1 MLYKKVSE
9 PSREDMDINHAK
21 IEFDKQELWAK
32 TDKNDTDIKSSGL
45 NVSYL
50 PQDGNHIQWL
60 LDGRDSMFE
69 MCDAFIR
76 ATKFIYVLA
85 SFFSPGINMVRGE
98 EDYKK
103 MYNKSALHKKILDEV
118 NNLNKTKQNIT
129 EKTVPLIS
137 LLAVKAQNK
146 DDPVPVRIVMFHP
159 SYVQKGTFG
168 SEEAFEMVRA
178 WSNKIDIRLAMWG
191 SNFEGHEIGV
201 HHQKSSV
208 VGTDEGIIGFCGGMD
223 FAFGRWNKSEHNQVK
238 NFDTPDTVDPPFR
251 IDTQMNWISNK
262 SVMGEY
268 IWDKEK
274 KKGSYICK
282 PGNEWFGEGC
292 EEGSQAFWHDVHAKV
307 VGPVAYDLALNFIRR
322 YEKAD
327 TNYSITESDTF
338 DLSKNKGTMPTK
350 FQFPPKDDL
359 KNEIEQYKNKC
370 ASLSSQDGYSREK
383 VWAQIVRSYSPDEDY
398 GIWDAYRNLFSK
410 AKKSI
415 YIENQYPFEDG
426 EVLKVLI
433 NNSKNKKK
441 SEKDFKVIV
450 VAPVMPDHYDTVIRK
465 NLTKLINMNRDKIAA
480 YSLVST
486 SGERRIPIYVHAKIA
501 VVDDEW
507 AIVGSA
513 NLDRFGMGGATSK
526 QPRGSS
532 EMAIL
537 VHGKE
542 QALALRNLLAREHL
556 GSGAPVNLDDFDNLF
571 DAFKNVAAKN
581 RLPKDKGPIIGHL
594 VKHRVYEDVDSKYS
608 GSLKSL
614 ISHYLRRIF
623 SYRE

>member
-1 MLYKKVSE
+1 MLDNTISE
-9 PSREDMDINHAK
+9 LTRKDLDINLAK
-21 IEFDKQELWAK
+21 IKISKQELWAK
-32 TDKNDTDIKSSGL
+32 KDKNDTNIKSSGL

-50 PQDGNHIQWL
+50 PQDGNNVQWL
-60 LDGRDSMFE
+60 LDGREAMFE

-76 ATKFIYVLA
+76 ATKFIYVIA
-85 SFFSPGINMVRGE
+85 SFFSPGINLVRGE
-98 EDYKK
+98 EDYNK
-103 MYNKSALHKKILDEV
+103 MYNKSALHKKIMDEV

-159 SYVQKGTFG
+159 SSVQKGTFG
-168 SEEAFEMVRA
+168 SEEAFKMVRT

-201 HHQKSSV
+201 HHQKSVV
-208 VGTDEGIIGFCGGMD
+208 VGTDEGLIGFCGGMD
-223 FAFGRWNKSEHNQVK
+223 FAFGRWTKSEHDLDK
-238 NFDTPDTVDPPFR
+238 ILDTPDTVDPPFR
-251 IDTQMNWISNK
+251 IDTQMSWISDKN
-262 SVMGEY
+262 VMGEY
-268 IWDKEK
+268 IWDKK
-274 KKGSYICK
+274 KEKGSYICK

-292 EEGSQAFWHDVHAKV
+292 EEGSQVLWHDVHAKV
-307 VGPVAYDLALNFIRR
+307 VGPVAYDLALNFSRR

-327 TNYSITESDTF
+327 TNYSI
-338 DLSKNKGTMPTK
+338 
-350 FQFPPKDDL
+350 QFPPKEDL
-359 KNEIEQYKNKC
+359 KNEIEQYKNKF
-370 ASLSSQDGYSREK
+370 ASLSSEEGYSRGK
-383 VWAQIVRSYSPDEDY
+383 VWAQILRSYSPDEDY

-415 YIENQYPFEDG
+415 YIENQYAFEDG

-433 NNSKNKKK
+433 DNIENKKK
-441 SEKDFKVIV
+441 SNKEFRVIV
-450 VAPVMPDHYDTVIRK
+450 VAPVMPDHYDTEIRK
-465 NLTKLINMNRDKIAA
+465 NLAKLIKTNRDKIAA

-507 AIVGSA
+507 SVVGSA

-542 QALALRNLLAREHL
+542 QALALRNMLAREHL
-556 GSGAPVNLDDFDNLF
+556 GYGAPANLDDFNIVF

-581 RLPKDKGPIIGHL
+581 GLPKDKGPIIGHL
-594 VKHRVYEDVDSKYS
+594 VKHRVYEDIDSHDS
-608 GSLKSL
+608 GGLRSL
-614 ISHYLRRIF
+614 IFHYFKRIF
-623 SYRE
+623 S

>member
-1 MLYKKVSE
+1 MFNNKISE
-9 PSREDMDINHAK
+9 PIQEDMDINRAK

-50 PQDGNHIQWL
+50 PQDGNYVQWL
-60 LDGRDSMFE
+60 VDGHEAMFE

-76 ATKFIYVLA
+76 ATKFIYVIA
-85 SFFSPGINMVRGE
+85 SFFSPGINLVRGE
-98 EDYKK
+98 EDYNR
-103 MYNKSALHKKILDEV
+103 MYNKSALHKKIMDQV

-137 LLAVKAQNK
+137 LLTVKAQNK

-159 SYVQKGTFG
+159 SPVQKGTFG
-168 SEEAFEMVRA
+168 SEEAFKMVST

-201 HHQKSSV
+201 HHQKSVV
-208 VGTDEGIIGFCGGMD
+208 VGTDEGLIGFCGGMD
-223 FAFGRWNKSEHNQVK
+223 FAFGRWTKSEHNLDK
-238 NFDTPDTVDPPFR
+238 ILDTSDTVGPPFR
-251 IDTQMNWISNK
+251 IDTQMSWISDKN
-262 SVMGEY
+262 VLGEY
-268 IWDKEK
+268 IWDNKK

-292 EEGSQAFWHDVHAKV
+292 EQGSQVLWHDVHAKV
-307 VGPVAYDLALNFIRR
+307 VGPVAYDLALNFSRR

-327 TNYSITESDTF
+327 TNYSI
-338 DLSKNKGTMPTK
+338 
-350 FQFPPKDDL
+350 QFPPKEDL
-359 KNEIEQYKNKC
+359 KNEIEHYKNKFT
-370 ASLSSQDGYSREK
+370 SLSLEGGYSREK
-383 VWAQIVRSYSPDEDY
+383 VWAQILRSYSPDEDY

-433 NNSKNKKK
+433 DNIENKKK
-441 SEKDFKVIV
+441 DNKEFRVII
-450 VAPVMPDHYDTVIRK
+450 VAPVMPDHYDTEIRK
-465 NLTKLINMNRDKIAA
+465 NLAKLIKMNSDKIAA

-507 AIVGSA
+507 SIVGSA

-542 QALALRNLLAREHL
+542 QALALRNMLAKEHL
-556 GSGAPVNLDDFDNLF
+556 GSAAPANPDDFNIVF

-581 RLPKDKGPIIGHL
+581 RLPKDEGPIIGHL
-594 VKHRVYEDVDSKYS
+594 VKHRVYEDLDSKDS
-608 GSLKSL
+608 GGLKSL
-614 ISHYLRRIF
+614 ISQYLRRIF
-623 SYRE
+623 S

>member
-1 MLYKKVSE
+1 MLYNKFSE
-9 PSREDMDINHAK
+9 LTQEDMDINHAK
-21 IEFDKQELWAK
+21 IDFVKQELWAK
-32 TDKNDTDIKSSGL
+32 TDKKDTDIKSSGL

-60 LDGRDSMFE
+60 LDGHDAMFE
-69 MCDAFIR
+69 MCDAIIR
-76 ATKFIYVLA
+76 GTTFIYVLA
-85 SFFSPGINMVRGE
+85 SFFSPGINLVRGE

-103 MYNKSALHKKILDEV
+103 MYNKSALHKKIMDEV

-129 EKTVPLIS
+129 EKTIPLIS

-159 SYVQKGTFG
+159 SSVQKGTFG
-168 SEEAFEMVRA
+168 SEEAFKMVRA

-201 HHQKSSV
+201 HHQKSVV
-208 VGTDEGIIGFCGGMD
+208 VGTDEGLIGFCGGMD
-223 FAFGRWNKSEHNQVK
+223 FAFGRWTKSEHNLDK
-238 NFDTPDTVDPPFR
+238 ILDTPDTVDPPFQ
-251 IDTQMNWISNK
+251 IDTQMSWISDKN
-262 SVMGEY
+262 VMGEY
-268 IWDKEK
+268 IWDKKK

-282 PGNEWFGEGC
+282 PGKEWFGEGC
-292 EEGSQAFWHDVHAKV
+292 EEGSQVLWHDVHAKV
-307 VGPVAYDLALNFIRR
+307 VGPVAYDLALNFGRR

-327 TNYSITESDTF
+327 TNYSI
-338 DLSKNKGTMPTK
+338 
-350 FQFPPKDDL
+350 QFPPKVDL
-359 KNEIEQYKNKC
+359 KNEIEQYRNKC
-370 ASLSSQDGYSREK
+370 ASLSSEEGYSREK

-426 EVLKVLI
+426 EVLKILI
-433 NNSKNKKK
+433 DNIENKKK
-441 SEKDFKVIV
+441 SKKDFRVIV

-465 NLTKLINMNRDKIAA
+465 NLAKLINTNRDKIAA

-542 QALALRNLLAREHL
+542 QALALRNMLIREHL
-556 GSGAPVNLDDFDNLF
+556 GSDAPANLDDFNNVF

-581 RLPKDKGPIIGHL
+581 RFPKDEGPIIGHL
-594 VKHRVYEDVDSKYS
+594 VKHRVYEDIGSNDS
-608 GSLKSL
+608 GGLRSL
-614 ISHYLRRIF
+614 ISHYFKRIF
-623 SYRE
+623 S

>member
-1 MLYKKVSE
+1 MVQKKKSE
-9 PSREDMDINHAK
+9 LTQEDINRTN
-21 IEFDKQELWAK
+21 IEIVKQELWAK
-32 TDKNDTDIKSSGL
+32 KDKNDTKIESSGL

-50 PQDGNHIQWL
+50 QQDGNHVQWL
-60 LDGRDSMFE
+60 LDGREAMFE

-76 ATKFIYVLA
+76 ATKFIYVIA
-85 SFFSPGINMVRGE
+85 SFFSPGINLVRGE
-98 EDYKK
+98 EDYNK
-103 MYNKSALHKKILDEV
+103 MYHKSELHKKIMDEV
-118 NNLNKTKQNIT
+118 NNLNKTKPNIT
-129 EKTVPLIS
+129 EKTLPLIS
-137 LLAVKAQNK
+137 LLTVKAQNK
-146 DDPVPVRIVMFHP
+146 DNPVPVRIVMFHP

-168 SEEAFEMVRA
+168 SEEAFKMVRA

-201 HHQKSSV
+201 HHQKSVV
-208 VGTDEGIIGFCGGMD
+208 VGTDEGLIGFCGGMD
-223 FAFGRWNKSEHNQVK
+223 FAFGRWTKSEHDLDRIL
-238 NFDTPDTVDPPFR
+238 DTPDTVDPPFR
-251 IDTQMNWISNK
+251 IDTQMSWISEKN
-262 SVMGEY
+262 VLGEY
-268 IWDKEK
+268 IWDKKK

-292 EEGSQAFWHDVHAKV
+292 EEGSQVLWHDVHAKV
-307 VGPVAYDLALNFIRR
+307 VGPVAYDLALNFSRR
-322 YEKAD
+322 YEKAG
-327 TNYSITESDTF
+327 TNYSITEPDPL
-338 DLSKNKGTMPTK
+338 DLSRTITTP
-350 FQFPPKDDL
+350 FQFPPKVDL
-359 KNEIEQYKNKC
+359 KNEIEQYRNKC
-370 ASLSSQDGYSREK
+370 ATLSSEESYSREK
-383 VWAQIVRSYSPDEDY
+383 VWAQILRSYSPDEDY

-433 NNSKNKKK
+433 ENIENKKK
-441 SEKDFKVIV
+441 SEKEFQVIV
-450 VAPVMPDHYDTVIRK
+450 VAPVMPDHYDTEIRK
-465 NLTKLINMNRDKIAA
+465 NLAKLVNMNRDKIAA
-480 YSLVST
+480 YSLMST

-542 QALALRNLLAREHL
+542 QALALRNMLVREHL
-556 GSGAPVNLDDFDNLF
+556 GSGAPADLDDFNNVF

-581 RLPKDKGPIIGHL
+581 GSPKDCGPIIGHL
-594 VKHRVYEDVDSKYS
+594 VKHRVYEDIDSNDS
-608 GSLKSL
+608 GGLRSL
-614 ISHYLRRIF
+614 ISHYFRRIF
-623 SYRE
+623 SYATIQHF

>member
-1 MLYKKVSE
+1 MLYNKISE
-9 PSREDMDINHAK
+9 LTREDMDINRAN
-21 IEFDKQELWAK
+21 IELVKQELWAK

-45 NVSYL
+45 NVCYL
-50 PQDGNHIQWL
+50 PHDGNHVQWL
-60 LDGRDSMFE
+60 LDGREAMFE
-69 MCDAFIR
+69 MCDAIIR
-76 ATKFIYVLA
+76 GTKFIYVLA
-85 SFFSPGINMVRGE
+85 SFFSPGINLVRGE
-98 EDYKK
+98 EDYNK
-103 MYNKSALHKKILDEV
+103 MYNKSDLHKKIMDEV
-118 NNLNKTKQNIT
+118 NKLNKTKQNIT
-129 EKTVPLIS
+129 EKTIPLIS

-159 SYVQKGTFG
+159 SNVQKGTFG
-168 SEEAFEMVRA
+168 SEEAFKMVRA

-191 SNFEGHEIGV
+191 SRFEGHEIGV
-201 HHQKSSV
+201 HHQKSVV
-208 VGTDEGIIGFCGGMD
+208 VGTDEGLIGFCGGMD
-223 FAFGRWNKSEHNQVK
+223 FAFGRWTKSEHNLDRIL
-238 NFDTPDTVDPPFR
+238 DTPDTVDPPFR
-251 IDTQMNWISNK
+251 IDTQMSWISDKN
-262 SVMGEY
+262 VMGEY
-268 IWDKEK
+268 IWDKKK

-292 EEGSQAFWHDVHAKV
+292 EEGSQVLWHDVHAKV
-307 VGPVAYDLALNFIRR
+307 VGPVAYDLALNFSRR

-327 TNYSITESDTF
+327 TNYSI
-338 DLSKNKGTMPTK
+338 
-350 FQFPPKDDL
+350 QFPPKVDL
-359 KNEIEQYKNKC
+359 KNEVEQYRNKC
-370 ASLSSQDGYSREK
+370 ASLSSEEGYSREK

-398 GIWDAYRNLFSK
+398 GIWDAYRNIFSK

-433 NNSKNKKK
+433 DNIENKKK
-441 SEKDFKVIV
+441 SKKDFRVIV

-465 NLTKLINMNRDKIAA
+465 NLAKLINTNRDKIAA

-537 VHGKE
+537 VHGRE
-542 QALALRNLLAREHL
+542 QALALRNMLAREHL
-556 GSGAPVNLDDFDNLF
+556 GSGAPANPDDFNDVF

-581 RLPKDKGPIIGHL
+581 RLPKDEGPIIGHL
-594 VKHRVYEDVDSKYS
+594 VKHRVYEDIDSKDS
-608 GSLKSL
+608 GGLRSL
-614 ISHYLRRIF
+614 ISHYFKRIF
-623 SYRE
+623 SYKLTLSLF

>member
-1 MLYKKVSE
+1 MLYNKTSE
-9 PSREDMDINHAK
+9 LTREDMDINHAK
-21 IEFDKQELWAK
+21 IDFVKQELWAK
-32 TDKNDTDIKSSGL
+32 TDNNDTDIKSSGL

-50 PQDGNHIQWL
+50 PQDGNHVQWL
-60 LDGRDSMFE
+60 LDGRDAMFE
-69 MCDAFIR
+69 MCDAIIR
-76 ATKFIYVLA
+76 GKKFIYVLA
-85 SFFSPGINMVRGE
+85 TFFSPGINLVRGE

-103 MYNKSALHKKILDEV
+103 MYNKSALHKKIMDQV

-137 LLAVKAQNK
+137 LLTVKAENK

-159 SYVQKGTFG
+159 SLVQKGTFG

-201 HHQKSSV
+201 HHQKSV
-208 VGTDEGIIGFCGGMD
+208 VVCTDEGLIGFCGGMD
-223 FAFGRWNKSEHNQVK
+223 FAFGSWNKPEHNLDK
-238 NFDTPDTVDPPFR
+238 ILDTPDTVDPPFR
-251 IDTQMNWISNK
+251 IDTQMSWISTK

-268 IWDKEK
+268 IWDKKK

-282 PGNEWFGEGC
+282 PGNQWFGEGC

-307 VGPVAYDLALNFIRR
+307 VGPVAYDLALNFSRR

-327 TNYSITESDTF
+327 TNYSI
-338 DLSKNKGTMPTK
+338 
-350 FQFPPKDDL
+350 QFPPKVDL
-359 KNEIEQYKNKC
+359 KNEIEQYRNKC
-370 ASLSSQDGYSREK
+370 ASLSSEEGYSREK

-415 YIENQYPFEDG
+415 YIENQYSFEDG

-433 NNSKNKKK
+433 DNIENKKK
-441 SEKDFKVIV
+441 YKKDFKVIV

-465 NLTKLINMNRDKIAA
+465 NLAKLINTNRNKIAA

-486 SGERRIPIYVHAKIA
+486 SGKRRIPIYVHAKIA

-542 QALALRNLLAREHL
+542 QALALRKMLAREHL
-556 GSGAPVNLDDFDNLF
+556 GSDAPANLDDFNMVF

-581 RLPKDKGPIIGHL
+581 RSPKDEGPIIGHL
-594 VKHRVYEDVDSKYS
+594 VKHRVYEDIDSKDS
-608 GSLKSL
+608 GGLRGM
-614 ISHYLRRIF
+614 ISHYFKRIF
-623 SYRE
+623 S

>member
-1 MLYKKVSE
+1 MLYNKISE
-9 PSREDMDINHAK
+9 LTREDMDTNRAK
-21 IEFDKQELWAK
+21 IDFAKQELWAK
-32 TDKNDTDIKSSGL
+32 MDKNDTDIKSSGL
-45 NVSYL
+45 NVSYP
-50 PQDGNHIQWL
+50 PQDGNYVQWL
-60 LDGRDSMFE
+60 LDGREAMFE

-76 ATKFIYVLA
+76 ATTFIYVLA
-85 SFFSPGINMVRGE
+85 SFFSPGINLVRGE
-98 EDYKK
+98 EDYNK
-103 MYNKSALHKKILDEV
+103 MYNKSDLHKKILDEV

-146 DDPVPVRIVMFHP
+146 DAPVRIVMFHP

-168 SEEAFEMVRA
+168 SEEAFKMVRE

-201 HHQKSSV
+201 HHQKSVV
-208 VGTDEGIIGFCGGMD
+208 VGTDEGLIGFCGGID
-223 FAFGRWNKSEHNQVK
+223 FAFGRWTKSEHNLDRIL
-238 NFDTPDTVDPPFR
+238 DTPDTVDPPFR
-251 IDTQMNWISNK
+251 IDTQMSWISDKN
-262 SVMGEY
+262 VMGEY
-268 IWDKEK
+268 IWDKKK

-292 EEGSQAFWHDVHAKV
+292 EEGSQVLWHDVHAKV
-307 VGPVAYDLALNFIRR
+307 VGPAAYDLALNFSRR

-327 TNYSITESDTF
+327 TNYSITESDPL
-338 DLSKNKGTMPTK
+338 DLSKNKGTINTP
-350 FQFPPKDDL
+350 FQFPPKADL
-359 KNEIEQYKNKC
+359 KNEIEQYKNKY
-370 ASLSSQDGYSREK
+370 ASLSSEEGYSRGK
-383 VWAQIVRSYSPDEDY
+383 VWAQILRSYSPDEDY

-410 AKKSI
+410 AKKNI

-433 NNSKNKKK
+433 DNIGNKKK
-441 SEKDFKVIV
+441 SKKEFRVIV

-465 NLTKLINMNRDKIAA
+465 NLAKLINTNRDKIAA

-501 VVDDEW
+501 IIDDEW

-542 QALALRNLLAREHL
+542 QALALRKMLVKEHL
-556 GSGAPVNLDDFDNLF
+556 GPGAPADPDDFNNVF

-581 RLPKDKGPIIGHL
+581 RLPKDDSPIIGHL
-594 VKHRVYEDVDSKYS
+594 VKHRVYEDMNSKDS
-608 GSLKSL
+608 GGLKSL
-614 ISHYLRRIF
+614 ISHYLRRIN
-623 SYRE
+623 SYLNQE